1 MLTTCINIIT
11 FLKKAYIENASI
23 DRKILNALQSDCSG
37 SIADI
42 ADRAGVSQTPCWRRI
57 KKLEEAG
64 YIDKRVA
71 LLNLKALSLTM
82 TAYVMVKTAHH
93 DDAWLKRFS
102 DGLQNIPEIVEI
114 HQMAGDIDYL
124 LKVVAGDIAEY
135 DAIYKRLIKVA
146 ELSDVSASFSME
158 CIKTTTELPL
168 DRL

>member
-1 MLTTCINIIT
+1 MD
-11 FLKKAYIENASI
+11 SI
-23 DRKILNALQSDCSG
+23 DRKILNALQTDCSG

-71 LLNLKALSLTM
+71 LLSPEALNLKM

-93 DDAWLKRFS
+93 DDAWLRRFS
-102 DGLQNIPEIVEI
+102 DGVQSIPEIIEI
-114 HQMAGDIDYL
+114 HRMAGDIDYL
-124 LKVVAGDIAEY
+124 LKVVASDISEY
-135 DAIYKRLIKVA
+135 DAIYKRLITVA

-168 DRL
+168 DRV

>member
-1 MLTTCINIIT
+1 MD
-11 FLKKAYIENASI
+11 SI
-23 DRKILNALQSDCSG
+23 DKKILNALQTDCSG

-71 LLNLKALSLTM
+71 LLSPEALSLTM

-93 DDAWLKRFS
+93 DDSWLRRFS
-102 DGLQNIPEIVEI
+102 DGVQSIPEIIEI
-114 HQMAGDIDYL
+114 HRMAGDIDYL
-124 LKVVAGDIAEY
+124 LKVVASDIAEY
-135 DAIYKRLIKVA
+135 DAIYKRLITVA

-168 DRL
+168 DRV

>member
-1 MLTTCINIIT
+1 MDT
-11 FLKKAYIENASI
+11 I
-23 DRKILNALQSDCSG
+23 DKKILQALQSDSSG

-64 YIDKRVA
+64 VIEKRVA
-71 LLNLKALSLTM
+71 LLNPKALNLTM

-93 DDAWLKRFS
+93 DENWLRRFS
-102 DGLQNIPEIVEI
+102 DGVEHIPEIVEI
-114 HQMAGDIDYL
+114 HRMAGDIDYL
-124 LKVVAGDIAEY
+124 LKVVAGNMSEY
-135 DAIYKRLIKVA
+135 DAIYKRLIQVA

-158 CIKTTTELPL
+158 CIKATPQLPL

>member
-1 MLTTCINIIT
+1 MDT
-11 FLKKAYIENASI
+11 I
-23 DRKILNALQSDCSG
+23 DKKILQALQSDSSG

-64 YIDKRVA
+64 VIEKRVA
-71 LLNLKALSLTM
+71 LLNPKALNLTM

-93 DDAWLKRFS
+93 DENWLRRFS
-102 DGLQNIPEIVEI
+102 DGVEDIPEIVEI
-114 HQMAGDIDYL
+114 HRMAGDIDYL
-124 LKVVAGDIAEY
+124 LKVVAGNMSEY
-135 DAIYKRLIKVA
+135 DAIYKRLIQVA

-158 CIKTTTELPL
+158 CIKTTTQLPL

>member
-1 MLTTCINIIT
+1 MD
-11 FLKKAYIENASI
+11 SI
-23 DRKILNALQSDCSG
+23 DKKILNALQIDCSG

-71 LLNLKALSLTM
+71 LLSPEALNLTM

-93 DDAWLKRFS
+93 DDAWLRRFS
-102 DGLQNIPEIVEI
+102 DGVQSIPEIIEI
-114 HQMAGDIDYL
+114 HRMAGDIDYL
-124 LKVVAGDIAEY
+124 LKVVASDIAEY
-135 DAIYKRLIKVA
+135 DAIYKRLITVA

-168 DRL
+168 DRV

>member
-1 MLTTCINIIT
+1 MYT
-11 FLKKAYIENASI
+11 I
-23 DRKILNALQSDCSG
+23 DKKILQALQSDSSG

-64 YIDKRVA
+64 VIEKRVA
-71 LLNLKALSLTM
+71 LLNPKALNLTM

-93 DDAWLKRFS
+93 DENWLRRFS
-102 DGLQNIPEIVEI
+102 DGVEHIPEIVEI
-114 HQMAGDIDYL
+114 HRMAGDIDYL
-124 LKVVAGDIAEY
+124 LKVVAGNMSEY
-135 DAIYKRLIKVA
+135 DAIYKRLIQVA

-158 CIKTTTELPL
+158 CIKTTTQLPL

>member
-1 MLTTCINIIT
+1 MD
-11 FLKKAYIENASI
+11 SI
-23 DRKILNALQSDCSG
+23 DKKILNALQTDCSG

-71 LLNLKALSLTM
+71 LLSPEALNLTM

-93 DDAWLKRFS
+93 DDAWLRRFS
-102 DGLQNIPEIVEI
+102 DGVQSIPEIIEI
-114 HQMAGDIDYL
+114 HRMAGDIDYL
-124 LKVVAGDIAEY
+124 LKVVASDIAEY
-135 DAIYKRLIKVA
+135 DATYKRLITVA

-168 DRL
+168 DRV

>member
-1 MLTTCINIIT
+1 MD
-11 FLKKAYIENASI
+11 SI
-23 DRKILNALQSDCSG
+23 DKKILNALQTDCSG

-42 ADRAGVSQTPCWRRI
+42 AERAGVSQTPCWRRI

-71 LLNLKALSLTM
+71 LLSPEALNLTM

-93 DDAWLKRFS
+93 DDAWLRRFS
-102 DGLQNIPEIVEI
+102 DGVQSIPEIIEI
-114 HQMAGDIDYL
+114 HRMAGDIDYL
-124 LKVVAGDIAEY
+124 LKVVASDIAEY
-135 DAIYKRLIKVA
+135 DAIYKRLITVA

-168 DRL
+168 DRV

>member
-1 MLTTCINIIT
+1 MD
-11 FLKKAYIENASI
+11 SI
-23 DRKILNALQSDCSG
+23 DKKILNALQTDCSG

-71 LLNLKALSLTM
+71 LLSPEALNLTM

-93 DDAWLKRFS
+93 DDAWLRRFS
-102 DGLQNIPEIVEI
+102 DGVQSIPEIIEI
-114 HQMAGDIDYL
+114 HRMAGDIDYL
-124 LKVVAGDIAEY
+124 LKVVASDIAEY
-135 DAIYKRLIKVA
+135 DAIYKRLITVA

-168 DRL
+168 DHV

>member
-1 MLTTCINIIT
+1 MD
-11 FLKKAYIENASI
+11 SI
-23 DRKILNALQSDCSG
+23 DKKILNALQIDCSG

-71 LLNLKALSLTM
+71 LLSPEALNLTM
-82 TAYVMVKTAHH
+82 TAYVMVKTANH
-93 DDAWLKRFS
+93 DDAWLRRFS
-102 DGLQNIPEIVEI
+102 DGVQSIPEIIEI
-114 HQMAGDIDYL
+114 HRMAGDIDYL
-124 LKVVAGDIAEY
+124 LKVVASDIAEY
-135 DAIYKRLIKVA
+135 DAIYKRLITVA

-168 DRL
+168 DRV